1 MPNITCDYCFQS
13 VDEFKMVIEKVL
25 SDDEDKENKT
35 LLQSIDKFE
44 TGFRVPL
51 EKIMII
57 MDILIVQHGK
67 CLMEMYLRFVKLKT
81 FITQFFSK
89 LHLSSPLSNRVG

>member
-25 SDDEDKENKT
+25 SDDEDIENKT

-44 TGFRVPL
+44 TG
-51 EKIMII
+51 
-57 MDILIVQHGK
+57 
-67 CLMEMYLRFVKLKT
+67 
-81 FITQFFSK
+81 S
-89 LHLSSPLSNRVG
+89 